1 MQADGILRE
10 LVIITPDKTSV
21 QNYRFKLKTLFFH
34 LIT

>member
-1 MQADGILRE
+1 ME
-10 LVIITPDKTSV
+10 VVHEKPDKTIL

>member
-1 MQADGILRE
+1 ME
-10 LVIITPDKTSV
+10 VVHEKPDKTSV